1 MEHEILLESPD
12 SLVSHLKAICSA
24 LIDPS
29 QSSYGRTN
37 VHEFVCQ
44 FQSPDYYFSRCFA
57 CLYPSGCGCSSDKS
71 CSIVSNAKYA
81 KHMLCLGG
89 GPSARRFQQSA
100 GFIFDMYSMEMRRK
114 LGGVAFVAQKR
125 TLTVHSKLRKCQIL
139 VISTNY

>member
-44 FQSPDYYFSRCFA
+44 FQSPDYYFPRCFA
-57 CLYPSGCGCSSDKS
+57 CLYPYGRGCPSDKS
-71 CSIVSNAKYA
+71 CSIISNANYV
-81 KHMLCLGG
+81 KHMLCW
-89 GPSARRFQQSA
+89 
-100 GFIFDMYSMEMRRK
+100 
-114 LGGVAFVAQKR
+114 
-125 TLTVHSKLRKCQIL
+125 
-139 VISTNY
+139 